1 MTPPVRTYAVGDIH
15 GHLDKLHAAHALIE
29 ADRRRVGEDGVGDG
43 GGPDAAPVVHVGDL
57 VDRGPDA
64 RGVIEH
70 LRAGIEGGAPW
81 IVLRGNHD
89 QMFLDYLASGG
100 PDGAPEAA
108 RWLNGNLGGTATLES
123 YGVTK
128 KMFDTRTSLIRR
140 AAEAVPE
147 AHVAF
152 LSALPYMHLTDEVI
166 FVHAGIRPGVPL
178 EQQIEVD
185 MLWIRAG
192 FLDDPTDHGRLV
204 VHGHTAMNEVTHF
217 GNRVD
222 IDGGAAYGRPL
233 VPVVIEGRKVWTLTE
248 AGRIPLVAP
257 PGA

>member
-1 MTPPVRTYAVGDIH
+1 MTEETRTYAVGDIH
-15 GHLDKLHAAHALIE
+15 GHLDKLEEALDLIA
-29 ADRRRVGEDGVGDG
+29 ADRARTGD
-43 GGPDAAPVVHVGDL
+43 DEAAVVFVGDL

-64 RGVIEH
+64 RGVIER
-70 LRAGIEGGAPW
+70 LMRGMAEDEPW

-108 RWLNGNLGGTATLES
+108 RWLNANLGGTETLAS
-123 YGVTK
+123 YGIRKRVI
-128 KMFDTRTSLIRR
+128 DTRSRLIAR
-140 AAEAVPE
+140 AVEAVPD

-152 LSALPYMHLTDEVI
+152 LQDRPYYYLTDDVV
-166 FVHAGIRPGVPL
+166 FVRAGIRPHVPL
-178 EQQIEVD
+178 RDQLEID
-185 MLWIRAG
+185 MLWIRQG

-204 VHGHTAMNEVTHF
+204 VHGHTALYEVTHF

-233 VPVVIEGRKVWTLTE
+233 LPVVVEGREIAVLTC
-248 AGRIPLVAP
+248 AGRQPLPAP
-257 PGA
+257 PDWS